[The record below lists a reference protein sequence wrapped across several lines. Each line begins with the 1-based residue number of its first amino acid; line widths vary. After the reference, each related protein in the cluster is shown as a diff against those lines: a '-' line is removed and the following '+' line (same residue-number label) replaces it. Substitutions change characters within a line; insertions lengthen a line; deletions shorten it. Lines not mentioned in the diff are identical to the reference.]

1 LSAALENQLPPP
13 TEHPDF
19 GPPDDL
25 FMERL
30 FGAMCQN
37 VPGLPGETFVD
48 ETRRWVA
55 VLTAMASLKPRD
67 QPEWLRAAEV
77 AMAQSF
83 AAYSLVMQ
91 DFPGISAKQ
100 RLKCGRDFDLHT
112 KAMRNARQRYDLLR
126 QSPAA

>member
-1 LSAALENQLPPP
+1 LSAVLENQLPPP
-13 TEHPDF
+13 PEHPDF

-37 VPGLPGETFVD
+37 VPGLPGENFVD
-48 ETRRWVA
+48 EARHWVA

-77 AMAQSF
+77 AMAQFF

-91 DFPGISAKQ
+91 NFPGTTAKQ
-100 RLKCGRDFDLHT
+100 RLKCGQDFVVHT
-112 KAMRNARQRYDLLR
+112 KAVRDARQRYELLR
-126 QSPAA
+126 QSGAA